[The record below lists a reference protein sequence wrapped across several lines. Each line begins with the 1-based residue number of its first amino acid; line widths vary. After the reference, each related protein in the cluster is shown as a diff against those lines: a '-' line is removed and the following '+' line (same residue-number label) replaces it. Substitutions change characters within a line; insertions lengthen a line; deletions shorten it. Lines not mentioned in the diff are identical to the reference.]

1 MKKTDKTALTA
12 AMFAAALNLV
22 PMGAN
27 AYDPEQEPIQDVY
40 GPPVIAETTYDPGEE
55 PIQDVYGPPW
65 MFTETTTETTTTMRF
80 EPLYGPPDVISSAL
94 AEREKY
100 TSSET
105 TATTEDIITTTEK
118 EFAAVYGPAPMPG
131 DVYLDGKVDS
141 FDLVR
146 MRKLLFEENPSQI
159 ALWNADVNKDGDFN
173 IADLVLL
180 NRFLLGQTKVL
191 GKEAQNEPIVTT
203 TTTDPV
209 ADVIR
214 TTQTVYGPPQVI
226 SSMLAERDNST
237 TTTTTT
243 PNFAPVYGPPSLID
257 LD

>member
-1 MKKTDKTALTA
+1 
-12 AMFAAALNLV
+12 
-22 PMGAN
+22 
-27 AYDPEQEPIQDVY
+27 
-40 GPPVIAETTYDPGEE
+40 
-55 PIQDVYGPPW
+55 
-65 MFTETTTETTTTMRF
+65 
-80 EPLYGPPDVISSAL
+80 
-94 AEREKY
+94 
-100 TSSET
+100 
-105 TATTEDIITTTEK
+105 
-118 EFAAVYGPAPMPG
+118 
-131 DVYLDGKVDS
+131 
-141 FDLVR
+141 

-209 ADVIR
+209 AEVIR

>member
-100 TSSET
+100 TTPT
-105 TATTEDIITTTEK
+105 TIATEDPVTTTK
-118 EFAAVYGPAPMPG
+118 ENFAAVYGPAPMPG

-209 ADVIR
+209 AEVIR
-214 TTQTVYGPPQVI
+214 TTQTVYGPPQVV
-226 SSMLAERDNST
+226 SSMLAERETS
-237 TTTTTT
+237 TTTTT